1 MDKIVIT
8 VLLLVSAAGAQTKL
22 LSLSEGNK
30 NCGADLGSA
39 SGLFYS
45 EPVTQL
51 LSDNDLL
58 FMRPMKTNQSTN
70 RLTGILSQDLFST
83 QPDTLSHKD
92 SLEMFETRSSL
103 KAGLFS
109 LIVPGAGQ
117 FYNGGT
123 GNYIKAAGFL
133 ALEVAAIAVNV
144 IWTNKGNNQT
154 IFFQNYADANF
165 SVLRYAQWI
174 QLNFN
179 GWDPGANSATKNLV
193 NEIFDVNTGTAPWQK
208 VDFEKLN
215 EVESIL
221 GQTSSGQF
229 FSHNLAAHGTQDYYE
244 IIGKYPQFR
253 QGWNPNA
260 ATDNVNITYDQLKDD
275 VETQVDYYY
284 MQQRGDANNFY
295 GVAGTALGVVIANHF
310 LSAIE
315 AAIWAHGHNKS
326 IQTSIGMSPLPQGA
340 RLSNRNESGD

>member
-179 GWDPGANSATKNLV
+179 G
-193 NEIFDVNTGTAPWQK
+193 
-208 VDFEKLN
+208 
-215 EVESIL
+215 
-221 GQTSSGQF
+221 
-229 FSHNLAAHGTQDYYE
+229 
-244 IIGKYPQFR
+244 
-253 QGWNPNA
+253 
-260 ATDNVNITYDQLKDD
+260 
-275 VETQVDYYY
+275 
-284 MQQRGDANNFY
+284 
-295 GVAGTALGVVIANHF
+295 
-310 LSAIE
+310 
-315 AAIWAHGHNKS
+315 
-326 IQTSIGMSPLPQGA
+326 
-340 RLSNRNESGD
+340 